1 MKKATV
7 YAAMLLGL
15 IATSVEAS
23 TIEPSVYVCFPTDEG
38 EAELDNIVEIAIT
51 AAQQRKLYST
61 AKKGVQE
68 GFYTD
73 CHHESGAKGYPEI
86 KSVQACKKY
95 ADEWYG
101 QTGGALVIISCVA
114 E

>member
-7 YAAMLLGL
+7 YAAIVLGSMDTPVN
-15 IATSVEAS
+15 AA

-38 EAELDNIVEIAIT
+38 EATLDNIVEIATT
-51 AAQQRKLYST
+51 APQQKKLYST
-61 AKKGVQE
+61 ARKGVQE

-73 CHHESGAKGYPEI
+73 CYHEGGAKGYPEV
-86 KSVQACKKY
+86 KSVQACKKH

-114 E
+114 K

>member
-7 YAAMLLGL
+7 YAAIVLGSM
-15 IATSVEAS
+15 ATSVNAA

-61 AKKGVQE
+61 ARKGVQE

-73 CHHESGAKGYPEI
+73 CYHDGGAKGYPEI
-86 KSVQACKKY
+86 KSLKACKKH
-95 ADEWYG
+95 ADAWYG
-101 QTGGALVIISCVA
+101 QTGGALVIVSCVIQ
-114 E
+114 